1 MGLEAK
7 VLIQKN
13 EAENMEN
20 YTAMMSH
27 EFRTPLATSVM
38 LLDMVFKHVRDE
50 AAIELLML
58 INTSLNLL
66 LSLVHNIV
74 DLKLIKAG
82 RIQAEA
88 ALFNPVE
95 TL

>member
-1 MGLEAK
+1 
-7 VLIQKN
+7 
-13 EAENMEN
+13 MEN
-20 YTAMMSH
+20 YTAIMSH

-50 AAIELLML
+50 TAIELLL
-58 INTSLNLL
+58 LVNTSLNLL

-82 RIQAEA
+82 HILAESA
-88 ALFNPVE
+88 IFNPIEV
-95 TL
+95 TSGSHF